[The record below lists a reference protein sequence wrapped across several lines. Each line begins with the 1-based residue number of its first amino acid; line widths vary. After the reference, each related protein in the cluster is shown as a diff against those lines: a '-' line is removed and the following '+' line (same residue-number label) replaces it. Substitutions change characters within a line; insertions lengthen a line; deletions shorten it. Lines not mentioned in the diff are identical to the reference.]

1 MDSLSP
7 TQGEL
12 QRSRLRCDGPSA
24 TRGFTL
30 LEVII
35 SVAILAVILTI
46 VYNAFNSSMKAFSA
60 METQGDAYAQARVV
74 LNRICG
80 EIGSAYWS
88 ADNRNTG
95 LIGADDEED
104 GLPSDS
110 LHFTSC
116 SHFRWAK
123 DSRESELCE
132 IGYYLEKDAETEES
146 FLFRREDW
154 NVDGTLDEGG
164 RPLEL
169 AEGADG
175 LNFRY
180 YDGQEWADDWD
191 SVIKGGLPQA
201 IEVVLIMRDPR
212 RTRIAF
218 SSIIPIPTAGR

>member
-1 MDSLSP
+1 MNSLP
-7 TQGEL
+7 LGEGEL
-12 QRSRLRCDGPSA
+12 QRSRLRCDGLSA
-24 TRGFTL
+24 ARGFTL
-30 LEVII
+30 LEVVI

-88 ADNRNTG
+88 PTNPNTG
-95 LIGADDEED
+95 LIGADEEED
-104 GLPSDS
+104 DLPFDS

-123 DSRESELCE
+123 DSKESDLCE
-132 IGYYLEKDAETEES
+132 IGYYLEKDAETGES
-146 FLFRREDW
+146 LLFRREDW
-154 NVDGTLDEGG
+154 NMDGTLEEGG

-169 AEGADG
+169 AEGVDG

-180 YDGQEWADDWD
+180 YDGEEWADDWD
-191 SVIKGGLPQA
+191 SRIKGGLPMA
-201 IEVVLIMRDPR
+201 IEVVLILRDPR

-218 SSIIPIPTAGR
+218 SSIIPIHTAGR